1 MSDPQP
7 PPARIAA
14 IRVALAGVLADDQD
28 LQAAGLKS
36 VDAYPPASVRNGGA
50 WVGFFDDAVE
60 FSPRE
65 LHLYTVPV
73 TFVVSLNAQHQR
85 GLQAT
90 EPMIDAALAA
100 LRAHQGLGIET
111 VMRTEVTRVQQGVWD
126 VGGSQFIG
134 FQITLLIKESFGA
147 TYSG

>member
-1 MSDPQP
+1 VT
-7 PPARIAA
+7 ARIAA
-14 IRVALAGVLADDQD
+14 IRAALANVLASDAT
-28 LQAAGLKS
+28 LLAAGLTG

-50 WVGFFDDAVE
+50 WVGFVDDEVE
-60 FSPRE
+60 FGPRE

-73 TFVVSLNAQHQR
+73 TFVVNLNAQHQR

-100 LRAHQGLGIET
+100 LRANQGLGVNT

-126 VGGSQFIG
+126 VGSTQFVG
-134 FQITLLIKESFGA
+134 FQLTLLIKESFGA

>member
-1 MSDPQP
+1 MT
-7 PPARIAA
+7 ARITA
-14 IRVALAGVLADDQD
+14 IREALASVLAGDAG

-36 VDAYPPASVRNGGA
+36 VDAYPPASIRNGGA

-60 FSPRE
+60 FSQRE

-73 TFVVSLNAQHQR
+73 TFVVNLNAQHQR

-90 EPMIDAALAA
+90 EPTIDAALAA
-100 LRAHQGLGIET
+100 LRSHQGLGIET
-111 VMRTEVTRVQQGVWD
+111 VMRTEVTRVQQGIWD
-126 VGGSQFIG
+126 VGGTQFIG
-134 FQITLLIKESFGA
+134 FQLTLLIKESFGA